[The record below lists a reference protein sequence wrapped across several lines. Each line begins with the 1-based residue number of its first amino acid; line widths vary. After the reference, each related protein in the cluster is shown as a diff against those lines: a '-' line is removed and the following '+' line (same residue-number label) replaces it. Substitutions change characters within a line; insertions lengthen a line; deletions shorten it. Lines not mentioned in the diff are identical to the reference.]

1 MRINKLSDEL
11 VTARCS
17 SALRADMSGWM
28 VQNGV
33 AMSTP
38 SHDLVAFGATS
49 FVGKILCHYLWEVFG
64 AQGEMKWGAAGRSKA
79 KLEEL
84 RSSLGPKAGTLPLVV
99 ADAADEA
106 SLRNLCASTRVV
118 VSTVG
123 PYALYGEL
131 LVKACAESGT
141 DYCDLSGEVQ
151 WIRRM
156 MHRYEATA
164 RKSGA
169 RIVHCC
175 GFDSIPSDM
184 GVHFLQ
190 RQAMKQ
196 LGAPCRRVKMRV
208 KVMRGEFS
216 GGTVASLMNVV
227 KEAAADPVL
236 RKELA
241 DPYSL
246 CPAGSAPNVRQPD
259 VRSAEFDVDFGAWV
273 APFVMSG
280 INTRIVHRTNALSER
295 AYGANFT
302 YDEAILMG
310 RGLKGRFVAT
320 VMVAGLAGFMLAGAI
335 RPVRAALERFVLPKP
350 GEGPN
355 SEAQRTGFFDL
366 RFLGTTADGRQI
378 RTKVTGDR
386 DPGYGSTGKMLGQA
400 AACLAFDIDKAAT
413 PGGFWTPATIFG
425 DRLIQRLTAH
435 SGLTFELVPHLQQ

>member
-1 MRINKLSDEL
+1 M
-11 VTARCS
+11 A
-17 SALRADMSGWM
+17 
-28 VQNGV
+28 QNDST
-33 AMSTP
+33 MSTP
-38 SHDLVAFGATS
+38 PYDLVAFGATS
-49 FVGKILCHYLWEVFG
+49 FVGKILCRYLWEEFG
-64 AQGEMKWGAAGRSKA
+64 AQGAIKWAAAARSKA

-84 RSSLGPKAGTLPLVV
+84 RISLGGSAAPLPLVV
-99 ADAADEA
+99 ADAADEV
-106 SLRNLCASTRVV
+106 SLRRLCASTRVV

-123 PYALYGEL
+123 PYALYGEP

-156 MHRYEATA
+156 LQRYEATA

-169 RIVHCC
+169 RLVHCC

-190 RQAMKQ
+190 CQAMKQ
-196 LGAPCRRVKMRV
+196 LGAPCTRVKMRV

-227 KEAAADPVL
+227 KEAAADPAL

-246 CPAGSAPNVRQPD
+246 CPVGTVPKVRQPN

-280 INTRIVHRTNALSER
+280 INTRIVQRTNALSGQ
-295 AYGANFT
+295 AYGADFT
-302 YDEAILMG
+302 YDEALLTG
-310 RGLKGRFVAT
+310 RGLKGRFAAT
-320 VMVAGLAGFMLAGAI
+320 ATAAGLYGFMLAAAI
-335 RPVRAALERFVLPKP
+335 RPARAVLERFVLPKP
-350 GEGPN
+350 GEGPDP
-355 SEAQRTGFFDL
+355 EAQRTGFFDL
-366 RFLGTTADGRQI
+366 RFFGTRADGRKI
-378 RTKVTGDR
+378 RIKVTGDR

-400 AACLAFDIDKAAT
+400 AACLALDVDKIAK

-425 DRLIQRLTAH
+425 DRLIQRLTAR
-435 SGLTFELVPHLQQ
+435 SGLTFDLVPDLQN

>member
-1 MRINKLSDEL
+1 
-11 VTARCS
+11 
-17 SALRADMSGWM
+17 M
-28 VQNGV
+28 VQNGTT
-33 AMSTP
+33 MSTP
-38 SHDLVAFGATS
+38 SYDLVAFGATS
-49 FVGKILCHYLWEVFG
+49 FVGKILCHYLWEEFG
-64 AQGEMKWGAAGRSKA
+64 AHGAMKWGAAGRSKA

-84 RSSLGPKAGTLPLVV
+84 RSSLGPEAGTLPLVV
-99 ADAADEA
+99 ADATDEV
-106 SLRNLCASTRVV
+106 SLRKLCASTRVV

-123 PYALYGEL
+123 PYALHGEP
-131 LVKACAESGT
+131 LVKACTESGT

-156 MHRYEATA
+156 VQRYEATA
-164 RKSGA
+164 RNSGA
-169 RIVHCC
+169 RVVHCC

-190 RQAMKQ
+190 RRAMKQ

-227 KEAAADPVL
+227 KEAAADPAL

-246 CPAGSAPNVRQPD
+246 CPAGSAPKVRQPE
-259 VRSAEFDVDFGAWV
+259 VRSAEFDADFGAWV
-273 APFVMSG
+273 APFLMSG
-280 INTRIVHRTNALSER
+280 INTRIVQRTSALSEQ
-295 AYGANFT
+295 AYGADFT
-302 YDEAILMG
+302 YDEAVLMG
-310 RGLKGRFVAT
+310 RGLPGRFAAIA
-320 VMVAGLAGFMLAGAI
+320 MAAGLSAFMLAAAI
-335 RPVRAALERFVLPKP
+335 RPSRAALERFVLPKP
-350 GEGPN
+350 GEGP
-355 SEAQRTGFFDL
+355 SPDAQRAGFFDL

-400 AACLAFDIDKAAT
+400 AACLALDVDKVAK

-425 DRLIQRLTAH
+425 DRLIGRLISH
-435 SGLTFELVPHLQQ
+435 SGLTFDGASG